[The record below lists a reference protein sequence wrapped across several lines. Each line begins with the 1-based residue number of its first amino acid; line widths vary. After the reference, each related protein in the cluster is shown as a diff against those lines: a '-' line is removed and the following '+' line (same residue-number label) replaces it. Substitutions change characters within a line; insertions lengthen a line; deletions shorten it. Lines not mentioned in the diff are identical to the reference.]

1 MENTLLFCSLD
12 LKLQVAVKRT
22 VVLELQGPV
31 QEAVLLLGDQKEDMQ
46 VGQNKQAQ
54 NLSLL
59 QLAAVCI
66 LLL

>member
-1 MENTLLFCSLD
+1 MENTLLLCSLD

-22 VVLELQGPV
+22 VVLELQDPY
-31 QEAVLLLGDQKEDMQ
+31 QEAALLLGEEQEDMQ

-59 QLAAVCI
+59 QLAAV
-66 LLL
+66 